1 MISLQKKFQAYMKR
15 LFFLFAILVGSLMSA
30 QETSAI
36 QGQILDAEVFNE
48 PLLMA
53 TVTIKNTT
61 FSTHTNFRGNF
72 EFDNLTPGS
81 YELLVQFLGYEPIEL
96 PVTVASGETKNI
108 QASLKAKTMS
118 MAGLSAQKTSSK

>member
-1 MISLQKKFQAYMKR
+1 MKKFKEYMKR
-15 LFFLFAILVGSLMSA
+15 LVLLFAILIGSLVSA

-36 QGQILDAEVFNE
+36 QGQILDAELFNE

-53 TVTIKNTT
+53 TVTIKNTSI
-61 FSTHTNFRGNF
+61 STHTNFRGNF

-81 YELLVQFLGYEPIEL
+81 YQLLVQFLGYEPIEL

-118 MAGLSAQKTSSK
+118 MAGLSAQKTSSR

>member
-1 MISLQKKFQAYMKR
+1 MKR
-15 LFFLFAILVGSLMSA
+15 LVLLFAILIGSLVSA

-36 QGQILDAEVFNE
+36 QGQILDAELFNE

-53 TVTIKNTT
+53 TVTIKNTSI
-61 FSTHTNFRGNF
+61 STHTNFRGNF

-81 YELLVQFLGYEPIEL
+81 YQLLVQFLGYEPIEL

-118 MAGLSAQKTSSK
+118 MAGLSAQKTSSR